1 MRPTKY
7 DPKLADALLESL
19 SKGLTKQEAAAELRI
34 SRDTMYRWA
43 KEHSEFGT
51 ALRTGLEWSE
61 AVNISILRQGALG
74 KIPKFNPT
82 AFALLMNNTFG
93 WSKSQEGFVG
103 TQININNMNVL
114 QNKSNDELLKFIEE
128 KQANLQQLGIIEA
141 EYSVIESKEDGK

>member
-1 MRPTKY
+1 VRPTKY

-19 SKGLTKQEAAAELRI
+19 SKGLTKQEAAAELKI

-43 KEHSEFGT
+43 KEHSEFGN

-141 EYSVIESKEDGK
+141 DYSVVESKENDK